1 MTRLISRQLGLPEP
15 AMPEPPEPVEPPEAA
30 EGEPPPPPPEP
41 FVAPVWAARSE
52 PVDLEM
58 RLNGVVEWGK
68 APDGQESLRFVLDGL
83 PLNVQQLEGGTSVS
97 PAVQALRTAGLVPT
111 VVLVLDDVAPAGVDG
126 APASVGRL
134 RTEHAKEAGF
144 FFNLG
149 REAALER
156 EMGLQYPFDEAC
168 RLQSEALAETG
179 VLCQQLAEA
188 GAVVVRLDARLRLA
202 ELVEMAAARV
212 DPFVYRKPQATGQK
226 VLGATKIEGFAPHAK
241 LGDKSDSANQLPEP
255 QGLQIFGHL
264 KKFCAV
270 TWRRQGKLVPGREQ
284 FMANWRGLLYC
295 FKGEAELNDFLEN
308 PSYFAPEPAVAP
320 EHCLNKAVDELEGAG
335 LYEGTDG
342 AGGSS
347 TTLPP
352 LRIML
357 VGPLGSE
364 RQKHVAALAAA
375 HELEV
380 LNLQALLPPQPPPP
394 APTAT
399 EEEKAAA
406 KKEWL
411 PEDLAAM
418 AGALG
423 ERLSSAPLSKKNVL
437 LEGEAVSDPIM
448 EALLASNLHPT
459 LCVFLKISAEQ
470 AVSRVYGSKE
480 AGTQGIRSSECSE
493 YPKPHRLPFYPYLDS
508 RRQRRELRALKA
520 LGVEPPNPN
529 PRNLETGKPINPAPG
544 KAELLEAALKAE
556 AAVKDK
562 LSARISASLAAV
574 CACVCWR
581 EGV

>member
-1 MTRLISRQLGLPEP
+1 
-15 AMPEPPEPVEPPEAA
+15 
-30 EGEPPPPPPEP
+30 
-41 FVAPVWAARSE
+41 
-52 PVDLEM
+52 
-58 RLNGVVEWGK
+58 
-68 APDGQESLRFVLDGL
+68 
-83 PLNVQQLEGGTSVS
+83 
-97 PAVQALRTAGLVPT
+97 
-111 VVLVLDDVAPAGVDG
+111 
-126 APASVGRL
+126 
-134 RTEHAKEAGF
+134 
-144 FFNLG
+144 
-149 REAALER
+149 
-156 EMGLQYPFDEAC
+156 
-168 RLQSEALAETG
+168 LQSEALAETG